1 MRSQGCAGSLRDHSG
16 VGATIHDP
24 AVAAVLARLR
34 AQADAEDPPAK
45 AEVQARERRLGRKV
59 YGRERVDAYGG
70 APLAI
75 SAQVGELL
83 YVLAVARRPRAI
95 VEFGASLGYSTIHL
109 AAALRD
115 AGGGRLITTELS
127 AAKAGAAIANIAEA
141 GLDDLVNLRVGDA
154 LLTLEGLDADVDFLF
169 LDGSNDLYRGVLELV
184 APRLA
189 PGALVVADL
198 SRGDPELERYRA
210 HVLNPGSGYV
220 SVQVPLDDGV
230 VLSTRV

>member
-1 MRSQGCAGSLRDHSG
+1 MSSTLHE
-16 VGATIHDP
+16 P

-34 AQADAEDPPAK
+34 AQADAEDPSAK
-45 AEVQARERRLGRKV
+45 AHVDAYERELGRKV
-59 YGRERVDAYGG
+59 YGSERVDAYGG

-75 SAQVGELL
+75 APEAGRLL
-83 YVLAVARRPRAI
+83 YVLALARRPQTI

-115 AGGGRLITTELS
+115 VGGGRLITTELS
-127 AAKAGAAIANIAEA
+127 AAKAGAAIANIAHA
-141 GLDDLVNLRVGDA
+141 GLDDLVDLRVGDA
-154 LLTLEGLDADVDFLF
+154 LLTLERLDTDVEFLF

-198 SRGDPELERYRA
+198 SSGDPELTRYRA
-210 HVLNPGSGYV
+210 RMLDPGSGYV
-220 SVQVPLDDGV
+220 SVEVPLDDGLV
-230 VLSTRV
+230 ISTRT

>member
-1 MRSQGCAGSLRDHSG
+1 MTSTLHL
-16 VGATIHDP
+16 P

-34 AQADAEDPPAK
+34 AQADTQDAPAK
-45 AEVQARERRLGRKV
+45 ARVAARERELGRKI
-59 YGRERVDAYGG
+59 YGRERADAYGVT
-70 APLAI
+70 PLAI
-75 SAQVGELL
+75 SAEVGRLL
-83 YVLAVARRPRAI
+83 YVLAVARRPQTI

-115 AGGGRLITTELS
+115 TGGERVITTELS
-127 AAKAGAAIANIAEA
+127 AAKAGAAAVNIADA
-141 GLDDLVNLRVGDA
+141 GVDDLVELRVGDA
-154 LLTLEGLDADVDFLF
+154 LHTLAGLDDAVDFLF

-198 SRGDPELERYRA
+198 SAGDPELERYRA
-210 HVLNPGSGYV
+210 HMLDPGSGYA

-230 VLSTRV
+230 VISTRL

>member
-1 MRSQGCAGSLRDHSG
+1 MRRFAKTLRDHAA
-16 VGATIHDP
+16 VDCTLHDS

-34 AQADAEDPPAK
+34 AQADQEDAPAK
-45 AEVQARERRLGRKV
+45 ARVQAREREIGQRI
-59 YGRERVDAYGG
+59 YGRDRVDSYGG

-75 SAQVGELL
+75 SAEVGKLL
-83 YVLAVARRPRAI
+83 YVLALARRPRTI

-127 AAKAGAAIANIAEA
+127 ADKAATAIANIAQA
-141 GLDDLVNLRVGDA
+141 GLDDLVELRVGDA
-154 LLTLEGLDADVDFLF
+154 LDTLEGLDDDVDVDCLF
-169 LDGSNDLYRGVLELV
+169 LDGSNDLYRGVLDLV

-198 SRGDPELERYRA
+198 SAGDPELERYSA
-210 HVLNPGSGYV
+210 QMLDPGSGYV
-220 SVQVPLDDGV
+220 SVHVPLDDGV
-230 VLSTRV
+230 VVSTRL

>member
-1 MRSQGCAGSLRDHSG
+1 MSSTL
-16 VGATIHDP
+16 HDP

-34 AQADAEDPPAK
+34 AQANAEDPSAK
-45 AEVQARERRLGRKV
+45 AHLQARERELGRKI
-59 YGRERVDAYGG
+59 YGRERADAYAG

-75 SAQVGELL
+75 SAEVGKLV
-83 YVLAVARRPRAI
+83 YVLALARPPRTI

-115 AGGGRLITTELS
+115 AGGGRVITTELS
-127 AAKAGAAIANIAEA
+127 AAKAGTAAVNLAEA
-141 GLDDLVNLRVGDA
+141 GLDDLVQLRVGDA
-154 LLTLEGLDADVDFLF
+154 LDTLQGLDDDVDFLF

-198 SRGDPELERYRA
+198 SAGDPELERYRTQM
-210 HVLNPGSGYV
+210 LDPGSGYI
-220 SVQVPLDDGV
+220 SVEVPLDDGV
-230 VLSTRV
+230 VISTPGA

>member
-1 MRSQGCAGSLRDHSG
+1 MPPMSSML
-16 VGATIHDP
+16 HDP

-34 AQADAEDPPAK
+34 AQADSEDTP
-45 AEVQARERRLGRKV
+45 AEVRVAERERELGRKL
-59 YGRERVDAYGG
+59 YGRERADVYGG

-75 SAQVGELL
+75 SAEVGRLL
-83 YVLAVARRPRAI
+83 YVLAVARRPRTV

-127 AAKAGAAIANIAEA
+127 AAKAGTAAVNLAQA
-141 GLDDLVNLRVGDA
+141 GLDDVVELRVGDA
-154 LLTLEGLDADVDFLF
+154 LDTLAGLDDDVDFLF

-184 APRLA
+184 ATRLA

-198 SRGDPELERYRA
+198 SAGDPELERYREQM
-210 HVLNPGSGYV
+210 LDPGSGYV
-220 SVQVPLDDGV
+220 SVEVPLDDGV
-230 VLSTRV
+230 VISTPGA

>member
-1 MRSQGCAGSLRDHSG
+1 VACTL
-16 VGATIHDP
+16 HDS

-34 AQADAEDPPAK
+34 AQADAEDAPAK
-45 AEVQARERRLGRKV
+45 VRVQAREREIRHKI

-75 SAQVGELL
+75 SAEVAKLL
-83 YVLAVARRPRAI
+83 YVLAVARRPRTV

-127 AAKAGAAIANIAEA
+127 ADKAATAAVNLAQA
-141 GLDDLVNLRVGDA
+141 GLDDVVELRVGDA
-154 LLTLEGLDADVDFLF
+154 LDTLQGLDVDVDVLF
-169 LDGSNDLYRGVLELV
+169 LDGSNDLYRGVLELL

-198 SRGDPELERYRA
+198 SKGDPELERYSA
-210 HVLNPGSGYV
+210 HMLGPGSGYV
-220 SVQVPLDDGV
+220 SVLVPLDDGV
-230 VLSTRV
+230 LVSARL

>member
-1 MRSQGCAGSLRDHSG
+1 MGCTL
-16 VGATIHDP
+16 HDS

-34 AQADAEDPPAK
+34 AHADAEDAPAK
-45 AEVQARERRLGRKV
+45 VHVQARERELGHKI

-75 SAQVGELL
+75 SEEVAKLV
-83 YVLAVARRPRAI
+83 YVLAVARRPRTV

-127 AAKAGAAIANIAEA
+127 ADKAGTAAVNIAQA
-141 GLDDLVNLRVGDA
+141 GLDDVVELRVGDA
-154 LLTLEGLDADVDFLF
+154 LDTLASLDADVDFLF
-169 LDGSNDLYRGVLELV
+169 LDGSNDLYRGVLELL

-198 SRGDPELERYRA
+198 SKGDPELERYRA
-210 HVLNPGSGYV
+210 QMLDPGSGYV

-230 VLSTRV
+230 LISTPGA

>member
-1 MRSQGCAGSLRDHSG
+1 VGCTL
-16 VGATIHDP
+16 HDS
-24 AVAAVLARLR
+24 AVAVVLARLR
-34 AQADAEDPPAK
+34 AQADAEDAPAK
-45 AEVQARERRLGRKV
+45 VHVQAREREIGHKI

-75 SAQVGELL
+75 SAEVAQLV
-83 YVLAVARRPRAI
+83 YVLAVARRPRTV

-127 AAKAGAAIANIAEA
+127 ADKAGAAAVNIAQA
-141 GLDDLVNLRVGDA
+141 GLDDVVELRVGDA
-154 LLTLEGLDADVDFLF
+154 LDTLAGLDADVDFLF
-169 LDGSNDLYRGVLELV
+169 LDGSNDLYRGVLELL

-189 PGALVVADL
+189 LGALVVADL
-198 SRGDPELERYRA
+198 SAGDPELERYRA
-210 HVLNPGSGYV
+210 HMLDPGSGYV

-230 VLSTRV
+230 VISTRV

>member
-1 MRSQGCAGSLRDHSG
+1 MLPMSSAL
-16 VGATIHDP
+16 HDP

-34 AQADAEDPPAK
+34 AHADSEDAPAK
-45 AEVQARERRLGRKV
+45 VRVAAQERQLGRKL
-59 YGRERVDAYGG
+59 YGRERADAYGG

-75 SAQVGELL
+75 SAEVAKLL
-83 YVLAVARRPRAI
+83 YVLAVARRPRTI

-115 AGGGRLITTELS
+115 AGRGRLITTELS
-127 AAKAGAAIANIAEA
+127 AAKAGTAVVNLAQA
-141 GLDDLVNLRVGDA
+141 GLGDVVELRVGDA
-154 LLTLEGLDADVDFLF
+154 LDTLAGLDDDVDFLF

-184 APRLA
+184 APRLV

-198 SRGDPELERYRA
+198 SARDPELERYRA
-210 HVLNPGSGYV
+210 QMLDPGSGYV

-230 VLSTRV
+230 VISTPGA